1 MPSFTDPSFKDRT
14 GAAAEA
20 KRKALEQLRAKPPLD
35 PETVA
40 ARQAAQAAREA
51 AEEERR
57 AAKRE
62 AERLRKEEKAAK
74 QAEAKAAAAVPPPE
88 PEPERPARPVL
99 SEAERKA
106 ARDARYAARKSRK

>member
-1 MPSFTDPSFKDRT
+1 MASFTDPSFKDRT

-35 PETVA
+35 PAVVA
-40 ARQAAQAAREA
+40 ERQAAHAAREA
-51 AEEERR
+51 ADEERR

-62 AERLRKEEKAAK
+62 AERLRKEEKAAR
-74 QAEAKAAAAVPPPE
+74 QAEAKAVAAAPP

-106 ARDARYAARKSRK
+106 ARDARYAARKNRK